1 MRPFVKIFFAL
12 LVVNLVSAFV
22 LITGANAHEIR
33 PSIVD
38 VDIQKDGKI
47 TLEIKLNLEA
57 IVAGIG
63 TGVSDTQQSKNSDKY
78 EAARKL
84 EPAQLKA
91 AFSKAEA
98 EFLRSIFFETD
109 GGALLFETKSVS
121 VPSVGDIELPRTS
134 IITLTAKI
142 PPTAKDF
149 TWSWNEYLGSS
160 VLRVKAENSDKPIF
174 AGMVNAGEFSK
185 PIPLEGVVIAGGFE
199 VFTLY
204 IEQGF
209 IHIVPKGVDHIL
221 FVVGLFLLSTKL
233 SSLFWQISSF
243 TIAHTLTLGLAMA
256 GIISAPSSLVEP
268 LIALSIVFVAVENVM
283 TSNLSR
289 WRPFVVFLFGLLHGL
304 GFASVLNDIG
314 LQPGNFIYGLL
325 GFNIGVE
332 IGQLTVI
339 LICFLL
345 VGFWFSRKTYY
356 RRYITNP
363 ASIAIAAMGGFWF
376 VERVFL

>member
-1 MRPFVKIFFAL
+1 MRRFVKVFFIL
-12 LVVNLVSAFV
+12 LVVNFMPALV
-22 LITGANAHEIR
+22 LTTGANAHEIR

-38 VDIQKDGKI
+38 VDIQRDGDI
-47 TLEIKLNLEA
+47 TLEIKLNLEV
-57 IVAGIG
+57 IVAEIG
-63 TGVSDTQQSKNSDKY
+63 TGVSETQQSKNSDKY
-78 EAARKL
+78 DAARKL
-84 EPAQLKA
+84 EPVKLKE
-91 AFSKAEA
+91 AFSRIEA
-98 EFLRSIFFETD
+98 GFLRSIFFETD
-109 GGALLFETKSVS
+109 GGALLFDIKSVT
-121 VPSVGDIELPRTS
+121 VPPVGDIELPRTS
-134 IITLTAKI
+134 IITLAAKI
-142 PPTAKDF
+142 PSTAKDF

-160 VLRVKAENSDKPIF
+160 VLRVKAENSDKPVF
-174 AGMVNAGEFSK
+174 AGMVNAGAVSK

-209 IHIVPKGVDHIL
+209 IHILPKGLDHIL
-221 FVVGLFLLSTKL
+221 FVVGIFLLSTKL

-268 LIALSIVFVAVENVM
+268 LIALSIVFIAVENVM

-289 WRPFVVFLFGLLHGL
+289 WRPYLVFLFGLLHGL

-314 LQPGNFIYGLL
+314 LQPENFIYGLL

-332 IGQLTVI
+332 IGQLTII

-345 VGFWFSRKTYY
+345 VGFWFSKKTYY

-363 ASIAIAAMGGFWF
+363 ASIAIALMGSFWF